1 MKATK
6 TNSQGD
12 SRQLMES
19 TLPLAF
25 WALSPDQLLQQL
37 HTRRE
42 GLTEEEAAARL
53 RHYGANALHRT
64 RSESKRT
71 IFLRQ
76 FTNPIVL
83 ILIGAALLSGV
94 LGDAT
99 DTLIIL
105 AIVLLS
111 GLLGFWVADWSQS
124 NFARNPTSFAK
135 RGRHVADWSQ
145 SNFARNVE
153 IQLMLTPH
161 TQMVCHIR
169 VKNSFV
175 IRKIIWS
182 ITTSSLFWAMSRA

>member
-6 TNSQGD
+6 TNSQRD
-12 SRQLMES
+12 SWQLMES

-37 HTRRE
+37 HTCRE

-53 RHYGANALHRT
+53 RQYGANVLHRS

-71 IFLRQ
+71 IVLRQ

-83 ILIGAALLSGV
+83 ILIAAALLSGV

-124 NFARNPTSFAK
+124 NFARNPNSKTPKRSF
-135 RGRHVADWSQ
+135 VADWSQ
-145 SNFARNVE
+145 SNLPTMDE
-153 IQLMLTPH
+153 D
-161 TQMVCHIR
+161 
-169 VKNSFV
+169 
-175 IRKIIWS
+175 
-182 ITTSSLFWAMSRA
+182 